1 MGTGN
6 QTDIDVEWAFG
17 WGTGRAKINGCVFGF
32 PAKIQKRTGRASMK
46 NVRGEGGE
54 LTGEPTGGG
63 KYGDL

>member
-46 NVRGEGGE
+46 NVRGEGGG
-54 LTGEPTGGG
+54 TNG
-63 KYGDL
+63 